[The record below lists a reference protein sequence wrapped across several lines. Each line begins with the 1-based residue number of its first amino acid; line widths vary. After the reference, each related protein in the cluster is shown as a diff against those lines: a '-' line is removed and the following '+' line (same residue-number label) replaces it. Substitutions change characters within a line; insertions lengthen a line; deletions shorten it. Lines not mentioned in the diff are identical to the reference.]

1 MSVPIS
7 GAFWFE
13 KLYIINSLSL
23 IALDLKLS
31 FYSFCGF
38 FWWTEIFNI
47 NVVLKIILKLLLVIL
62 VLFKEFL
69 MLQCHNYAFLCF
81 TL

>member
-13 KLYIINSLSL
+13 KLLIINSISL

-31 FYSFCGF
+31 FYIFCGF

-47 NVVLKIILKLLLVIL
+47 NVV
-62 VLFKEFL
+62 
-69 MLQCHNYAFLCF
+69 
-81 TL
+81 